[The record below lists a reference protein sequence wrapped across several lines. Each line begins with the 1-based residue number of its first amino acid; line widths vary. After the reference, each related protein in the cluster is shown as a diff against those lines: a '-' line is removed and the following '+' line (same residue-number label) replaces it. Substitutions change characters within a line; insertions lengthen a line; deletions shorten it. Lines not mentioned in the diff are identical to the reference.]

1 MSCNHLCKSMLPNP
15 AFFYF
20 WQLLK
25 INMLV
30 DEKLVDDLAHLSRL
44 RFNAVEKDSIRK
56 DMEKIIGFVEKLN
69 ELDTTGV
76 EPLRHM
82 SQVMN
87 VMRPDEIQGSIERG
101 TGLSNAPLH
110 DGTFIKVPKVITR

>member
-1 MSCNHLCKSMLPNP
+1 MH
-15 AFFYF
+15 
-20 WQLLK
+20 
-25 INMLV
+25 V

-44 RFNAVEKDSIRK
+44 RFTAGEKEAIRK

-82 SQVMN
+82 SQVLN
-87 VMRPDEIQGSIERG
+87 VMRNDELQGSISRE
-101 TGLSNAPLH
+101 TALLNVPVH
-110 DGTFIKVPKVITR
+110 DDIFIKVPKVISK

>member
-1 MSCNHLCKSMLPNP
+1 M
-15 AFFYF
+15 
-20 WQLLK
+20 QVDEQ
-25 INMLV
+25 LV
-30 DEKLVDDLAHLSRL
+30 DNLAHLSRL
-44 RFNAVEKDSIRK
+44 RFNPEEKESIRK

-87 VMRPDEIQGSIERG
+87 VMRNDEVKGSVDRE
-101 TGLSNAPLH
+101 TALSNAPYN
-110 DGTFIKVPKVITR
+110 DGTFIKVPKVISK

>member
-1 MSCNHLCKSMLPNP
+1 M
-15 AFFYF
+15 
-20 WQLLK
+20 Q
-25 INMLV
+25 V

-44 RFNAVEKDSIRK
+44 RFTAVEKDGIRK

-82 SQVMN
+82 SQVVN
-87 VMRPDEIQGSIERG
+87 VMRSDELNGSISREEA
-101 TGLSNAPLH
+101 LSNVPEH
-110 DGTFIKVPKVITR
+110 DATFIKVPKVLSK

>member
-1 MSCNHLCKSMLPNP
+1 M
-15 AFFYF
+15 
-20 WQLLK
+20 Q
-25 INMLV
+25 V

-44 RFNAVEKDSIRK
+44 RFNPEEKESIRK

-82 SQVMN
+82 SEVMN
-87 VMRPDEIQGSIERG
+87 VMRKDEVKGSVDREAA
-101 TGLSNAPLH
+101 LSNAPLN
-110 DGTFIKVPKVITR
+110 DGTFIKVPKVISR

>member
-1 MSCNHLCKSMLPNP
+1 M
-15 AFFYF
+15 
-20 WQLLK
+20 Q
-25 INMLV
+25 V

-44 RFNAVEKDSIRK
+44 EFNALEKESIRK

-82 SQVMN
+82 SEVMN
-87 VMRPDEIQGSIERG
+87 VMRADEVQGSVKTE
-101 TGLSNAPLH
+101 TALKNAPLN
-110 DGTFIKVPKVITR
+110 DGTFIKVPKVIAR

>member
-1 MSCNHLCKSMLPNP
+1 M
-15 AFFYF
+15 
-20 WQLLK
+20 Q
-25 INMLV
+25 V

-44 RFNAVEKDSIRK
+44 KFTAAEKEGIRK

-87 VMRPDEIQGSIERG
+87 VMRSDELQGSVSRE
-101 TGLSNAPLH
+101 TALVNTPVH
-110 DGTFIKVPKVITR
+110 DGIFIKVPKVISK